1 MQLSAKALLWPFAS
15 MLSAE
20 PEDANTSEG
29 NDEGGDEDKD
39 DEDDDGEEDTGDK
52 CDDDEE
58 DDKDDGDLLN
68 ELDTEEHEAL
78 LCSTAAVRT
87 TLDKV
92 CELILLFGLTFQY
105 DHQGSKIILH
115 YHPLYHHCPSSLVQH
130 VRLQPV
136 PYLPHPPRCQDT
148 VELHL

>member
-29 NDEGGDEDKD
+29 DDDGEGLGIDEGGDGDKD

-52 CDDDEE
+52 GNNDDEDDE
-58 DDKDDGDLLN
+58 DNGDLLN
-68 ELDTEEHEAL
+68 ELDTEGCEAL
-78 LCSTAAVRT
+78 LCSTAAVHT

-92 CELILLFGLTFQY
+92 CELILLFRLTF
-105 DHQGSKIILH
+105 
-115 YHPLYHHCPSSLVQH
+115 
-130 VRLQPV
+130 
-136 PYLPHPPRCQDT
+136 
-148 VELHL
+148 

>member
-1 MQLSAKALLWPFAS
+1 MMQLSAKALLQSFAS

-20 PEDANTSEG
+20 PEDVNTSEG

-58 DDKDDGDLLN
+58 DDKDDGDLLD
-68 ELDTEEHEAL
+68 ELDI
-78 LCSTAAVRT
+78 AAVHT

-92 CELILLFGLTFQY
+92 CELILLFGLTF
-105 DHQGSKIILH
+105 
-115 YHPLYHHCPSSLVQH
+115 
-130 VRLQPV
+130 
-136 PYLPHPPRCQDT
+136 
-148 VELHL
+148 